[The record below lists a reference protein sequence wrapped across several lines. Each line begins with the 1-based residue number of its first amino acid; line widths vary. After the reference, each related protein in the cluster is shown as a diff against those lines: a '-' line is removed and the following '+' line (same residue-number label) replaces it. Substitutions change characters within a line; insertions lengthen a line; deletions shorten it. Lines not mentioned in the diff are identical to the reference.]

1 MSPLITDLALILI
14 LAGIVTIVFRRLGQ
28 PLVLGYIVAGFLAGP
43 HMPYTPTVSDTA
55 SIETWS
61 SIGVIFLMF
70 SLGLEFSFKKIVKMG
85 VKPIVSACLVM
96 AFMAGMGSTAG
107 RMLGWSDS
115 DCLFLGGMLAMS
127 STTIIYKAFADLG
140 LRTRKFAAE
149 VLSVLIIEDLLG
161 ILLMVILSAS
171 AASARFEGG
180 ELVMSMLKLGFFLVF
195 WFVVGIWGI
204 PLLLARVRRWLTGE
218 TLLVASL
225 GLCFLMVVL
234 ADKAGYSS
242 AFGAFMMGSILAE
255 TLEAERIDHLV
266 TSVKD
271 LFGAVFFV
279 SVGMLV
285 SPQVL
290 AVHWPAILLITLAV
304 LVGQTVLGTCAFLLS
319 GHPLKVAMQCG
330 FSLAQIGEFAFIL
343 AALGQSLGV
352 TSSFL
357 YPIVVAVSIV
367 TTFLTPYMIRAA
379 APAYT
384 LLERHLPALVL
395 HGIARHSRNAAGDD
409 AGDVVPASAA
419 SSGIPAAATSM
430 SRVWG
435 RFLRHIVVQT
445 GAYLVMTFAAVT
457 LSLSILLQIFRHI
470 FEPGG
475 VNVHHPV
482 HWVSNGL
489 CGLLS
494 VAVLSIFLRPIVMR
508 KNHSV
513 EAQEILKAGGLHRA
527 AFRLLLVLRFVLATA
542 FVFQVV
548 EYLCPWRYYYNAL
561 VAALLMLVI
570 IRLRCVKYYSIR
582 MERVF
587 THNLRRRDE
596 MARREAGGGVG
607 YARRL
612 RAHDIHMERVHV
624 PSRSLWAGHRLLDL
638 DFSNRN
644 GVTVA
649 AVIRHTRDDEDIPL
663 RIDIPSA
670 STTVYPGDILE
681 IIGDDASIESFA
693 ARSRQEVIPAA
704 ALPSSRSSLPDG
716 LKLQRMVAGDG
727 FPLLGRTLA
736 ESGLHDRYQCMLIGI
751 EDSDGHIL
759 RVGARHVIAR
769 HQVLWIVGRKEGIDA
784 LKRAGKAENFN
795 NAP

>member
-85 VKPIVSACLVM
+85 VKPIASACLVM

-171 AASARFEGG
+171 AANARFEGG

-204 PLLLARVRRWLTGE
+204 PLLLGRVRRWLTGE

-234 ADKAGYSS
+234 ADNAGYSS

-285 SPQVL
+285 SPHVL

-304 LVGQTVLGTCAFLLS
+304 LFGQVVLGTCAFLLS

-379 APAYT
+379 APTYT

-395 HGIARHSRNAAGDD
+395 HGIARRSPNQLS
-409 AGDVVPASAA
+409 ASG
-419 SSGIPAAATSM
+419 SDILTDGTDTSGCRTPLGSM
-430 SRVWG
+430 RRVWG
-435 RFLRHIVVQT
+435 RFLRHVLLQT
-445 GAYLVMTFAAVT
+445 GVYLVMSFAAVT
-457 LSLSILLQIFRHI
+457 LSLGIFLQIFRHI

-475 VNVHHPV
+475 VNVHHPI

-494 VAVLSIFLRPIVMR
+494 VAVLSVFLRPIVMR

-513 EAQEILKAGGLHRA
+513 EAQAILKAGGLHRA
-527 AFRLLLVLRFVLATA
+527 AFRMLFVLRFALATA
-542 FVFQVV
+542 IVFQVV

-561 VAALLMLVI
+561 LAALLMLVI
-570 IRLRCVKYYSIR
+570 VRLRGVKYYSIR

-624 PSRSLWAGHRLLDL
+624 PSRSLWAGHRLVDL

-649 AVIRHTRDDEDIPL
+649 AVIRHTRDDEDTPL

-670 STTVYPGDILE
+670 TTTVYPGDILE
-681 IIGDDASIESFA
+681 IIGDDASIESFVS
-693 ARSRQEVIPAA
+693 RSRLEVVAPATA
-704 ALPSSRSSLPDG
+704 PSRSAVPEG
-716 LKLQRMVAGDG
+716 LQLRRMTAGEG
-727 FPLLGRTLA
+727 CPLLGHTLA
-736 ESGLHDRYQCMLIGI
+736 ESGLHNRYQCMLIGI

-759 RVGARHVIAR
+759 RVGAQHVIAR
-769 HQVLWIVGRKEGIDA
+769 HQVLWIVGRPEGLDA
-784 LKRAGKAENFN
+784 LKTAGKAENRE
-795 NAP
+795 

>member
-85 VKPIVSACLVM
+85 VKPIASACLVM

-171 AASARFEGG
+171 AANARFEGG
-180 ELVMSMLKLGFFLVF
+180 ELVMSMLKLGFPLIL
-195 WFVVGIWGI
+195 WFVVGVWGI
-204 PLLLARVRRWLTGE
+204 PLFLSRARRWLTSE

-225 GLCFLMVVL
+225 GLCFAMVVL
-234 ADKAGYSS
+234 AERAGYSS

-285 SPQVL
+285 SPHVL
-290 AVHWPAILLITLAV
+290 VVHWPAILLITLAV
-304 LVGQTVLGTCAFLLS
+304 LVGQVVLGTCAFLLS

-330 FSLAQIGEFAFIL
+330 FSLAQIGELAFIL

-379 APAYT
+379 APTYT

-395 HGIARHSRNAAGDD
+395 HGIAHRSPNQLS
-409 AGDVVPASAA
+409 ASG
-419 SSGIPAAATSM
+419 SDILTDGTDTSGCRTPLGSM
-430 SRVWG
+430 RRVWG
-435 RFLRHIVVQT
+435 RFLRHVLLQT
-445 GAYLVMTFAAVT
+445 GVYLVMSFAAVT
-457 LSLSILLQIFRHI
+457 LSLGIFLQIFRHI

-475 VNVHHPV
+475 VNVHHPI

-494 VAVLSIFLRPIVMR
+494 VAVLSVFLRPIVMR

-513 EAQEILKAGGLHRA
+513 EAQAILKAGGLHRA
-527 AFRLLLVLRFVLATA
+527 AFRMLFVLRFALATA
-542 FVFQVV
+542 IVFQVV

-561 VAALLMLVI
+561 LAALLMLVI
-570 IRLRCVKYYSIR
+570 VRLRGVKYYSIR

-624 PSRSLWAGHRLLDL
+624 PSRSLWAGHRLVDL
-638 DFSNRN
+638 DFSTRN

-670 STTVYPGDILE
+670 TTTVYPGDILE
-681 IIGDDASIESFA
+681 IIGDDASIESFVS
-693 ARSRQEVIPAA
+693 RSRLEVVAPGAT
-704 ALPSSRSSLPDG
+704 PSRSAVPEG
-716 LKLQRMVAGDG
+716 LQLRRMTAGEG
-727 FPLLGRTLA
+727 CPLLGHTLA
-736 ESGLHDRYQCMLIGI
+736 ESGLHNRYQCMLIGI

-759 RVGARHVIAR
+759 RVGAQHVIAR
-769 HQVLWIVGRKEGIDA
+769 HQVLWIVGRPEGLDA
-784 LKRAGKAENFN
+784 LKTAGKAENRE
-795 NAP
+795 

>member
-1 MSPLITDLALILI
+1 MSPLISDLALILI

-43 HMPYTPTVSDTA
+43 HMPYTPTISDTE
-55 SIETWS
+55 SIELWS

-96 AFMAGMGSTAG
+96 AFMAGMGSTVG
-107 RMLGWSDS
+107 RLLGWSDS
-115 DCLFLGGMLAMS
+115 NCLFLGGMLAMS

-149 VLSVLIIEDLLG
+149 VLSVLIIEDILG

-180 ELVMSMLKLGFFLVF
+180 ELVMSMLKLGFFLIF
-195 WFVVGIWGI
+195 WFVVGIWGL
-204 PLLLARVRRWLTGE
+204 PLLLARARRWLTSE
-218 TLLVASL
+218 TLLIASL

-255 TLEAERIDHLV
+255 TIEAERIDHVV

-271 LFGAVFFV
+271 LFGAIFFV

-290 AVHWPAILLITLAV
+290 MEHWYAILLITLAV
-304 LVGQTVLGTCAFLLS
+304 ILGQTMLGTCAFLLS
-319 GHPLKVAMQCG
+319 GHPLKIALQCG

-352 TSSFL
+352 TSSYL
-357 YPIVVAVSIV
+357 YPIVVAVSII

-379 APAYT
+379 TPAYT
-384 LLERHLPALVL
+384 LLKRHLPALVL
-395 HGIARHSRNAAGDD
+395 HRITGRGGTSAGAGSTSRDKER
-409 AGDVVPASAA
+409 SAA
-419 SSGIPAAATSM
+419 SGNAERAVTL
-430 SRVWG
+430 RHVWA
-435 RFLRHIVVQT
+435 RFLRNIVIQT
-445 GAYLVMTFAAVT
+445 GAYMVMAIAAVT
-457 LSLSILLQIFRHI
+457 LSLNILLQVFRHI

-475 VNVHHPV
+475 VNVHHPI
-482 HWVSNGL
+482 HWVSNAL
-489 CGLLS
+489 CCLVS
-494 VAVLSIFLRPIVMR
+494 VSVLSLFLRPIVMR

-513 EAQEILKAGGLHRA
+513 DAQEILRSGTLHRV
-527 AFRLLLVLRFVLATA
+527 AFYLLLLFRFALATV
-542 FVFQVV
+542 FVFQIV

-561 VAALLMLVI
+561 IAAVMMLIAV
-570 IRLRCVKYYSIR
+570 RLRCVKYYSIR

-587 THNLRRRDE
+587 THNLRNRDE
-596 MARREAGGGVG
+596 MARRESAGKPG

-612 RAHDIHMERVHV
+612 RAHDIHMERVRV
-624 PSRSLWAGHRLLDL
+624 PSRSLWAGHRLSDL

-649 AVIRHTRDDEDIPL
+649 AIARHTGEDGDLPL

-670 STTVYPGDILE
+670 ATPIYPGDILE
-681 IIGDDASIESFA
+681 IIGDDASIESFVE
-693 ARSRQEVIPAA
+693 RSRLEVISANPAPA
-704 ALPSSRSSLPDG
+704 SQTLPDG
-716 LKLQRMVAGDG
+716 LRLQRMVTTDG
-727 FPLLGRTLA
+727 SPLVGRTLA
-736 ESGLHDRYQCMLIGI
+736 ESGLHNVYHCMLIGI
-751 EDSDGHIL
+751 EDTDGHIV
-759 RVGARHVIAR
+759 RVGAKHVISR
-769 HQVLWIVGRKEGIDA
+769 HQVLWIVGKKSGIDA
-784 LKRAGKAENFN
+784 LEKAT
-795 NAP
+795 AP